1 MIKFRL
7 GTFKLYFQ
15 KSIHR
20 IPFDDIIQLEAYTL
34 TITTHL
40 AIYSKLIQTSITV
53 TGPMTPLSTM
63 TNWFFVT

>member
-20 IPFDDIIQLEAYTL
+20 IPIDDTIQLEAL
-34 TITTHL
+34 V
-40 AIYSKLIQTSITV
+40 IYSKLIQTSITV